1 MIVTEKDTKNASQN
15 ESGWKRKFDVILSS
29 KNDSEGESPNERS
42 DGR

>member
-1 MIVTEKDTKNASQN
+1 MTEKEKKNASQY
-15 ESGWKRKFDVILSS
+15 EVGWKRKSDVILSS